1 MRTMFGR
8 LGPSMAR
15 VVALA
20 VTALAAAPSARA
32 AELKE
37 VHIDVGSSGAPLV
50 ATVHV
55 EDYRAAPLDLLTPA
69 ATHDS
74 SMTRFLKTYNEVA
87 KAGDVKKF
95 VSLFAADVGAEEDSH
110 HTPQSLRE
118 QFADL
123 RSVRLSAV
131 LHWGELQF
139 GFVQCEAADGEGG
152 TRRWT
157 WAHAA
162 RCVGGSCQII
172 GHFKNSLL
180 GRIVTTA
187 FAVRGGAQIAV
198 PPGSETL
205 PILPAV
211 ADASKQAVATDP
223 IVLYLNRS
231 SDTTTRAAS
240 TIVSTLT
247 DKLSATSPKQAT
259 FEQLAGLYSAGTPS
273 TVEVFQLGNDVSAYT
288 YGAYI
293 EWYAKHAP
301 WTVDSVYSLG
311 PDLCVALL
319 RSNKDRALHL
329 LPLQRAAKG
338 WTIISD
344 PSSLDAW
351 MVLSSISSYQALQN
365 R

>member
-20 VTALAAAPSARA
+20 VTALAAGPTARA

-55 EDYRAAPLDLLTPA
+55 EDYRTAPLDLLTPA

-87 KAGDVKKF
+87 RAGDVKKF
-95 VSLFAADVGAEEDSH
+95 VSLFAPDVGAEEDSH

-123 RSVRLSAV
+123 RSVRLSTV

-139 GFVQCEAADGEGG
+139 GFVQYEAADGEGG

-162 RCVGGSCQII
+162 RCLGSSCQIT

-180 GRIVTTA
+180 GRIVITA
-187 FAVRGGAQIAV
+187 FAEKGGAQIAV

-211 ADASKQAVATDP
+211 ADTSQRAVATDP
-223 IVLYLNRS
+223 IVLHLNRS
-231 SDTTTRAAS
+231 SDATTRAAS
-240 TIVSTLT
+240 AIVSTLT
-247 DKLSATSPKQAT
+247 D
-259 FEQLAGLYSAGTPS
+259 
-273 TVEVFQLGNDVSAYT
+273 
-288 YGAYI
+288 
-293 EWYAKHAP
+293 KHAP

-311 PDLCVALL
+311 PDFCVALL

-329 LPLQRAAKG
+329 VPLQRAANG

-351 MVLSSISSYQALQN
+351 MVLSSISTYQALQN